1 MVEIGGKDLGLYVIS
16 EAANKD
22 FLAQY
27 FKKAK
32 GNLYEGSSNDITD
45 KLEKDGGDST
55 TDQADLQALVNAL
68 KVPDLAERWRRIT
81 PLLDV
86 ERFAAFAAAEVL
98 MGHHD
103 GYTMDKNGYRV
114 YHDPASGQLVF
125 LPHGLDQL
133 FMKTDE
139 PLIPDWKGMVA
150 KAVLTTPAGQRQYL
164 EKMAALLASGAKPEV
179 MQREIG
185 NLSALIRPA
194 LMERNASA
202 TKAFDDAVARLR
214 QNVAGRVAFIE
225 QQLKSQAA
233 AK

>member
-1 MVEIGGKDLGLYVIS
+1 
-16 EAANKD
+16 
-22 FLAQY
+22 
-27 FKKAK
+27 
-32 GNLYEGSSNDITD
+32 
-45 KLEKDGGDST
+45 
-55 TDQADLQALVNAL
+55 
-68 KVPDLAERWRRIT
+68 
-81 PLLDV
+81 
-86 ERFAAFAAAEVL
+86 

-133 FMKTDE
+133 FVKTDE
-139 PLIPDWKGMVA
+139 PLIPDWKGLVA

-179 MQREIG
+179 VQREIG

-194 LMERNASA
+194 LMERNVSA
-202 TKAFDDAVARLR
+202 TKAFDDAVAKLR
-214 QNVAGRVAFIE
+214 QNVIGRLAFIE